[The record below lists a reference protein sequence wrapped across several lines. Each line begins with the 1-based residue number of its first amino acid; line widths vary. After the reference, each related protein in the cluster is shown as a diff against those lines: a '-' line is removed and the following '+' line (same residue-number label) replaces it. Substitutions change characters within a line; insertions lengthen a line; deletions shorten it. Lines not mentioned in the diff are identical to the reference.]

1 MTTLLSLNRRSL
13 LQLAA
18 ALPLAG
24 AALYGAGL
32 IGASAVLASTVKAI
46 PGIGIRVKKD
56 PGGPKSRVRAVASDG
71 AGRFSVTVAE
81 AGNQSVDIDKA
92 ALQMA
97 VNAQGATT
105 PAGAAER
112 VVTVRFAPGLRV
124 SGPSGQTAVP
134 GHPGTFILS
143 SGNQTF
149 IVSNMAAGSVI
160 AGTIETLDVGDLFP
174 GAAARG
180 IKDAAIKSCNGCGM
194 TGRMMAEPMSPMTPM
209 VVPRP
214 KG

>member
-1 MTTLLSLNRRSL
+1 MTTSLNVNRRSL
-13 LQLAA
+13 LQMAA

-24 AALYGAGL
+24 AALYGTGL
-32 IGASAVLASTVKAI
+32 IGAGALLAATNKPVG
-46 PGIGIRVKKD
+46 GIGIKVCKN
-56 PGGPKSRVRAVASDG
+56 PGGSSARVRAVASDG
-71 AGRFSVTVAE
+71 AGRFSMTVAE
-81 AGNQSVDIDKA
+81 AGDQSVDIDKA

-97 VNAQGATT
+97 VNAQGRAS

-112 VVTVRFAPGLRV
+112 LVVVSFARGLRV
-124 SGPSGQTAVP
+124 SGPNGQNAVP

-143 SGNQTF
+143 SANQTF

-174 GAAARG
+174 GAATRG

-194 TGRMMAEPMSPMTPM
+194 TGRMMAEPMSPM